1 MVRIP
6 VPLEQKGRVWSDE
19 GNVVVAQRGFGLQQ
33 RRLPQPWPGFAFTR
47 SSLEFPDG
55 LKEPGRAA
63 KVKIARSQRRSR
75 ARPGC
80 PCTELAPLR
89 GPMAERCG
97 PGRRESHE
105 EDDRKVRRREK
116 NRVAAQ
122 RSRKKQT
129 QKADKLHEEY
139 ESLEQENTSLRREI
153 GKLTDEMKHLSE
165 VLKDHEKV
173 CPLLHCTM
181 NFVTIPRPDA
191 LTGCLPR

>member
-129 QKADKLHEEY
+129 QKADKLHECK
-139 ESLEQENTSLRREI
+139 RRRTGI
-153 GKLTDEMKHLSE
+153 PF
-165 VLKDHEKV
+165 V
-173 CPLLHCTM
+173 CFGMLPQQQC
-181 NFVTIPRPDA
+181 FVVGRA
-191 LTGCLPR
+191 LGVSISAAVAVAEALQPWSFSTGFSQ